1 MDYKT
6 LGLQQGAS
14 TDDIKT
20 AYKNLAKI
28 HHPDKGGDPER
39 FKEINNAF
47 DRLSNPNK
55 KNETHHHDPF
65 ENVARQFFGGSF
77 PFFHGGQ
84 PPHRGMFKQMV
95 DVHMNLED
103 IYQAKRLHVN
113 NQEVYIPANTP
124 IHKEIPVPG
133 TNIVI
138 LIRHN
143 KHPVFDVESHTY
155 NLVYK
160 QNISLCE
167 ALLGFQ
173 CKLKHPNGEM
183 LFIKSPPNKVIQNN
197 MVLTAKG
204 KGIPTIRGPL
214 SNLIVMFEVEIP
226 SSFDSEKYGSVL
238 KEMFGWDVPEIKQT
252 PGDVLTLIV

>member
-6 LGLQQGAS
+6 LGLQPGAS
-14 TDDIKT
+14 IEDVKT
-20 AYKNLAKI
+20 AYKNLAKK
-28 HHPDKGGDPER
+28 HHPDKGGDPET

-47 DRLSNPNK
+47 GRLSNPK
-55 KNETHHHDPF
+55 KNENNQYGDPF

-77 PFFHGGQ
+77 PFFNGQ

-103 IYQAKRLHVN
+103 IYQAKRLRVN

-138 LIRHN
+138 FIRHN

-167 ALLGFQ
+167 ALIGFQ

-183 LFIKSPPNKVIQNN
+183 MFIKSPPNKVIQNN

-204 KGIPTIRGPL
+204 KGIPTNRGPF
-214 SNLIVMFEVEIP
+214 SNLIVMFEVDIP
-226 SSFDSEKYGSVL
+226 SSFDAEKYGSVL
-238 KEMFGWDVPEIKQT
+238 NEMFGWDVPEIKQA
-252 PGDVLTLIV
+252 PGDVLTMLD

>member
-6 LGLQQGAS
+6 LGLQPGAS
-14 TDDIKT
+14 MEDIKM
-20 AYKNLAKI
+20 AYKNLAKK
-28 HHPDKGGDPER
+28 HHPDKGGDPEK

-55 KNETHHHDPF
+55 NDHRGGNRDPF
-65 ENVARQFFGGSF
+65 EDAARQFFGGSF
-77 PFFHGGQ
+77 PFFHGQ
-84 PPHRGMFKQMV
+84 HPGMFKQMV

-103 IYQAKRLHVN
+103 IYKAKRIRVN
-113 NQEVYIPANTP
+113 NHDVHIPANTP

-133 TNIVI
+133 TNIV
-138 LIRHN
+138 LFIRHN

-204 KGIPTIRGPL
+204 KGIPTVRGPF
-214 SNLIVMFEVEIP
+214 SNLMVMFEVEIP
-226 SSFDSEKYGSVL
+226 SSFDSERYGAVL
-238 KEMFGWDVPEIKQT
+238 KEMFGWDVPEIKHT
-252 PGDVLTLIV
+252 PGDVVTLLE